1 MKYLKGQ
8 NLFSLLI
15 IFLMLFSSL
24 IKEPWHDELYTK
36 YVVQKSGKDIL
47 NELKKDSGPPLY
59 YFLIHY
65 LTFPFKF
72 NFFFIRLVSLLSI
85 IFSGYFLGKIFKKCF
100 NMAFPFYFYLL
111 FPLVSYYSAEG
122 RNYSLVIF
130 LSTLFFYEALLK
142 KRFIFLSLY
151 LTLLLYTHNLS
162 FFFITYL
169 LFFYIYTKNKDYILS
184 IISSLILY
192 IPVFFIIKNQPKES
206 IYWMKHSFDI
216 KKFFFFFSNLGPNL
230 FENYIYDFKPFIPA
244 LIFAFLNFILII
256 FVLREKDLTSLV
268 VPFFINL
275 LALFFICFKIIN
287 IYFPSRSEIFFF
299 IPFVILLLYFFG
311 KKLKISKYIFIIYLI
326 TSILS
331 STIVISSFSK
341 PLEHRTAISKIIML
355 AKSDT
360 EIYLIGPLYLTT
372 NYALERESFNNPLK
386 QFPPSQ
392 GEHIGWYYYPKLK
405 QEDLDWLLRE
415 FSERDKSF
423 LLIWIKSDPIG
434 NEVKKYLNFNG
445 KFGSVGNFDF
455 YIK

>member
-1 MKYLKGQ
+1 
-8 NLFSLLI
+8 
-15 IFLMLFSSL
+15 MLFSSL

-36 YVVQKSGKDIL
+36 FLVQKSGKDIL
-47 NELKKDSGPPLY
+47 KELKKDSGPPLY

-72 NFFFIRLVSLLSI
+72 NFFFIRLISLLLI
-85 IFSGYFLGKIFKKCF
+85 IFSALFLGEIFKKYF
-100 NMAFPFYFYLL
+100 KMDLPIYFYFL
-111 FPLVSYYSAEG
+111 FPLTFYYSAEA

-142 KRFIFLSLY
+142 KRFIFLSIY

-162 FFFITYL
+162 FFFITYFI
-169 LFFYIYTKNKDYILS
+169 FFYIYTKNKNYIFS
-184 IISSLILY
+184 IISSLIFY
-192 IPVFFIIKNQPKES
+192 IPVFFLIKNQPKES
-206 IYWMKHSFDI
+206 IYWMQNSFDI

-230 FENYIYDFKPFIPA
+230 FENYIYDFKPLIYP
-244 LIFAFLNFILII
+244 LIFAFFNFILII
-256 FVLREKDLTSLV
+256 FLLREKNLTSII

-275 LALFFICFKIIN
+275 LALFFISFKIIN
-287 IYFPSRSEIFFF
+287 IYFPSRSEVFFF
-299 IPFVILLLYFFG
+299 IPFTILLFYFFG
-311 KKLKISKYIFIIYLI
+311 KKLIISKYVFIIYLI

-331 STIVISSFSK
+331 IFTITSAFLK
-341 PLEHRTAISKIIML
+341 PLEHREAISKIIML

-372 NYALERESFNNPLK
+372 NYALEREGFNNPLK

-392 GEHIGWYYYPKLK
+392 GKHIGWYYYPKLK
-405 QEDLDWLLRE
+405 QEDLDWLLKE

-434 NEVKKYLNFNG
+434 NEIKKHLNYNG
-445 KFGSVGNFDF
+445 KFGSLSIFDF